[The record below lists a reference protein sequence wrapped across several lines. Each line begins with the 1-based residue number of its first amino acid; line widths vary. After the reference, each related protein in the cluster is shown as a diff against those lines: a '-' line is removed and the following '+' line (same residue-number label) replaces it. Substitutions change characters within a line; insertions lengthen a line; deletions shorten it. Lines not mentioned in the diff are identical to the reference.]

1 MIEHILIAVMKEGW
15 KDRKR
20 TIVQSNVLYIVE
32 IVGCGVGGCSSVIG
46 TVTQSCVVI
55 SYSNAHCSGPT
66 VVQVVTKTRD

>member
-46 TVTQSCVVI
+46 TVTRSR
-55 SYSNAHCSGPT
+55 AL
-66 VVQVVTKTRD
+66 